1 MDMARLHYEM
11 LFEINSRHILQV
23 FPGTHYP
30 ISKYFACTNHM
41 HVTVLSVV
49 GDRSL
54 SERILITA
62 TATVLYRQTQEIL
75 TDFVEEGQEGGKEIE
90 SKKMI

>member
-1 MDMARLHYEM
+1 MRCCSRLIVDISCKSFLAH
-11 LFEINSRHILQV
+11 IN
-23 FPGTHYP
+23 YP
-30 ISKYFACTNHM
+30 ISEYFACTNHM

-75 TDFVEEGQEGGKEIE
+75 TDFVEEGEGWEGD
-90 SKKMI
+90 